1 MTVTKNLAF
10 PVNLLS
16 LLDNEH
22 NSVIS
27 PYGIATVLAMA
38 AEGSND
44 ECLKEILS
52 TVGFSSLEEMRKAV
66 LDVHNENCG
75 VFISDN
81 SLELKQGDKIIELL
95 DAYKN
100 IVEDS
105 YKASITEGR
114 SVDESFVGL
123 KNVAS
128 FNAKWFH
135 KMERDNSGEITFLNV
150 DGSHSYPAFL
160 KAKNS
165 YRHYDS
171 EQDFYAKKAVKAIAL
186 PYKFNDKLVP
196 YELVVVES
204 EEQLSG
210 ELLQYVLENMK
221 LGKCEVELPEFTI
234 KNEYD
239 LIPLMKELG
248 LSSIFNKNIEAFDKI
263 ATEPLYANSFFQDAE
278 IKVDECGTVAKAV
291 TFMGMFAISC
301 VVESVPHFCFNRPFQ
316 YFLRN
321 INTGDI
327 IFMGKV
333 NEFDEGRIKP
343 DAFVDESFEAEKRA
357 KEERKLA
364 ELKVLGAEIDGRKL
378 MRVHPD
384 IEEYSVP
391 ANIRVIERYAF
402 KENKIKR
409 VVIPNGVRVIERF
422 AFYNTPL
429 EYVTFPSTLKR
440 ICPGAFDRC
449 TELKELIV
457 PRNVAHIVERNF
469 DYFPNRDKFVI
480 TYIY

>member
-160 KAKNS
+160 KDKNS

-171 EQDFYAKKAVKAIAL
+171 EQDFYAKHAVKAVAL

-196 YELVVVES
+196 YELVIVES
-204 EEQLSG
+204 KRQLSG

-234 KNEYD
+234 KNECD

-278 IKVDECGTVAKAV
+278 IKVDECGTVAKAI

-429 EYVTFPSTLKR
+429 EYVTFPNTLKR

-480 TYIY
+480 TYID

>member
-204 EEQLSG
+204 KEQLSG

-321 INTGDI
+321 IKTGDI
-327 IFMGKV
+327 IFMG
-333 NEFDEGRIKP
+333 
-343 DAFVDESFEAEKRA
+343 
-357 KEERKLA
+357 
-364 ELKVLGAEIDGRKL
+364 
-378 MRVHPD
+378 
-384 IEEYSVP
+384 
-391 ANIRVIERYAF
+391 
-402 KENKIKR
+402 
-409 VVIPNGVRVIERF
+409 
-422 AFYNTPL
+422 
-429 EYVTFPSTLKR
+429 
-440 ICPGAFDRC
+440 
-449 TELKELIV
+449 
-457 PRNVAHIVERNF
+457 
-469 DYFPNRDKFVI
+469 
-480 TYIY
+480 